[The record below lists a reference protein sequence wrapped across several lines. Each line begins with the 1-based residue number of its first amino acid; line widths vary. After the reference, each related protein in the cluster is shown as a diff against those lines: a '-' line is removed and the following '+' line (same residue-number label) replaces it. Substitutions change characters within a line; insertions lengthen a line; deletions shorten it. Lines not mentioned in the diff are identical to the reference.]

1 MLRRNLNSDFV
12 GGAFVFPGGGV
23 DDADRDADMESVC
36 HGRTDADASKRLGV
50 PSGGMAHWAA
60 AIRECFE
67 EAGLLLARHRSNGEM
82 VDFTDPAIEERF
94 LSHRKAIDTQQLSL
108 IDMVRQ
114 EDLVLDVGNIHYF
127 AHWITPEGPP
137 RRYDTR
143 FFVAA
148 APQGQVPLHDNR
160 ETVASQWVRPQ
171 DALDAGKRGEMTIIF
186 PTMRNLERLATFQCA
201 ADLIEATRTLDEIVT
216 VRPRML
222 AGEEGIRL
230 VIPGDSGFESGTEPS
245 KGEPAP
251 FVSPSPS

>member
-1 MLRRNLNSDFV
+1 MLRRNLKSDFV

-23 DDADRDADMESVC
+23 DDSDRNADLEFVC
-36 HGRTDADASKRLGV
+36 HGRTDAEASERLGV
-50 PSGGMAHWAA
+50 PSGGLASWTA

-67 EAGLLLARHRSNGEM
+67 EAGLLLARHAKSGEM
-82 VDFTDPAIEERF
+82 VDFTDPVVEKRF
-94 LSHRKAIDTQQLSL
+94 SAHRKAIDGQELSL
-108 IDMVRQ
+108 IDMVRD
-114 EDLVLDVGNIHYF
+114 EDLMLDVGNIHYF

-148 APQGQVPLHDNR
+148 EPQGQVPFHDDR
-160 ETVASQWVRPQ
+160 ETVASQWIRPQ

-186 PTMRNLERLATFQCA
+186 PTMRNLERLATFECA
-201 ADLIEATRTLDEIVT
+201 TDLIDATRSLEEVVT

-222 AGEEGIRL
+222 SSDGAMRL
-230 VIPGDSGFESGTEPS
+230 VIPGDQGFESGTEP
-245 KGEPAP
+245 GEGRPAS